1 MATAPPLVDPRDLEA
16 TAYHEAGHCVLAFT
30 CGHQI
35 ASASIARTS
44 EHAGRVVHRDTG
56 RRGPLDHVDPR
67 VRRMMVA
74 AAGQLAEQ
82 RAGFEGSFVGSMGDR
97 EVIKAPLAELAAERG
112 IGRDMIWSQVQRE
125 VRDALSDPEV
135 WAAVANVASALLEH
149 GTLVEAELVHIIRGG
164 GSSPGHAARAGAGAP
179 HPSRPLLS

>member
-1 MATAPPLVDPRDLEA
+1 MATAPPLVDPHVLAA

-35 ASASIARTS
+35 ATATIARST
-44 EHAGRVVHRDTG
+44 EHAGRVFHRDTG

-82 RAGFEGSFVGSMGDR
+82 RAGYEGSFLGAMGDR
-97 EVIKAPLAELAAERG
+97 EVIKAPLAELADERG
-112 IGRDMIWSQVQRE
+112 VSRDVIWQQVQRE
-125 VRDALSDPEV
+125 VRDALRDPEV
-135 WAAVANVASALLEH
+135 WRAVEAVASALIEH
-149 GTLVEAELVHIIRGG
+149 GTLGEDEIKHLIR
-164 GSSPGHAARAGAGAP
+164 SSGEPPGPAARPGAGAP
-179 HPSRPLLS
+179 HPPRPLQS